1 MPQKCFQH
9 VLGVGDTSS
18 SKAKLLAF
26 VEGLRASDCLLV
38 TTTLRRPGSSR
49 PAAKLNPPC
58 GLSLLSSQAWFVA
71 TTSTSRP
78 HAKPNGSV

>member
-26 VEGLRASDCLLV
+26 VAGLRASDCLLV
-38 TTTLRRPGSSR
+38 TTTLM
-49 PAAKLNPPC
+49 AAR
-58 GLSLLSSQAWFVA
+58 LLQASSQAEPTLWALPAVFPSLVCGN
-71 TTSTSRP
+71 
-78 HAKPNGSV
+78 HIY